1 VNGVTPLLILVVL
14 ISPGCNIGIDRQ
26 LRDDGKVLPEEL
38 FPIAKDRHVIE
49 LNNDKTQYHV
59 SPLSIEISSGD
70 WIEIISLD
78 HKVHTLS
85 FVADSISH
93 ESYDFLIATDQLNGP
108 PLLERGSSFL
118 VDFRDAPKG
127 RYVFSSSSHGES
139 VYGIITV
146 RKD

>member
-1 VNGVTPLLILVVL
+1 MNGATPLLILVIL
-14 ISPGCNIGIDRQ
+14 ISLGCNIGIDRQ
-26 LRDDGKVLPEEL
+26 LRDNGKALSEDL

-49 LNNDKTQYHV
+49 LNNDKNQYHV
-59 SPLSIEISSGD
+59 RPPSLEISSGD

-85 FVADSISH
+85 FVADSISP
-93 ESYDFLIATDQLNGP
+93 ESYDFLLATDQLNGS
-108 PLLERGSSFL
+108 PLLELGSSFL

-139 VYGIITV
+139 VYGTITV